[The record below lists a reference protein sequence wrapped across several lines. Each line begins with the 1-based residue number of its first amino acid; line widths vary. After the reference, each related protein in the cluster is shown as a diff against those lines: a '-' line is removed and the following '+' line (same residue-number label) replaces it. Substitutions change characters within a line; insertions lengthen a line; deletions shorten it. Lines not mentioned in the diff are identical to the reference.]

1 MKAATSLTALW
12 EDTDGFSFADAAC
25 LSARGCASKMG
36 SRKVVYMKCAV
47 CTSEAETELGLCS
60 PHDQQF
66 RAEAA
71 EAAER
76 LKASPDDP
84 EAEKLA
90 ASIANNH
97 VRLVAREMTGH
108 DVFRGLDI
116 TRPGWS
122 RELRQQHETTAPKGH
137 QPAPAIGVLGIQE
150 EK

>member
-1 MKAATSLTALW
+1 
-12 EDTDGFSFADAAC
+12 
-25 LSARGCASKMG
+25 
-36 SRKVVYMKCAV
+36 MKCAV
-47 CTSEAETELGLCS
+47 CPAAAETDLGLCW
-60 PHDQQF
+60 PHDRQF

-76 LKASPDDP
+76 LKENPDDP

-90 ASIANNH
+90 RSIANNH

-108 DVFRGLDI
+108 DVFRGVDI

-122 RELRQQHETTAPKGH
+122 RELRQQHETTAPQGH
-137 QPAPAIGVLGIQE
+137 QPAPQLGVLGLQE